1 MSTGQP
7 LEGVGSIKVK
17 LGLLVGA
24 SCVVA
29 ALFATIGERA
39 GMPAWLTLP
48 VTVAAALLV
57 TQWLARGMTA
67 PLREMTDAASRMA
80 AGDYGQRV
88 STTSTDEVGHLAR
101 AFNAMASDLA
111 DADHQRRQLI
121 ATVSHELRTPLTA
134 QRALL
139 ENLVDGVVQPDDAAL
154 RLSLIHI

>member
-1 MSTGQP
+1 MNTGQP

-80 AGDYGQRV
+80 AGSSPSARSLETRTRLPLDLLILSPSRP
-88 STTSTDEVGHLAR
+88 TMPACAKCLA
-101 AFNAMASDLA
+101 SG
-111 DADHQRRQLI
+111 
-121 ATVSHELRTPLTA
+121 TPA
-134 QRALL
+134 R
-139 ENLVDGVVQPDDAAL
+139 E
-154 RLSLIHI
+154 